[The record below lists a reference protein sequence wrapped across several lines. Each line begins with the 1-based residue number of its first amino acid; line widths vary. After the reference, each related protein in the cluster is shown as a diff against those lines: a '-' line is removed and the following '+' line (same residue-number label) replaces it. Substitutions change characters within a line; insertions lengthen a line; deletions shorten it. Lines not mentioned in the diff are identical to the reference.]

1 MKKKPIIISIKSSY
15 LDNNEKTLLKT
26 GKPWGIILF
35 KRNIKSLSQIKKLV
49 KNIRKYA
56 KDKKFPILIDEE
68 GQTVSRLSNIIEHS
82 FTQKFF
88 GDLFNFNPILSLK
101 IYENYIDNLCKIFKT
116 IGINLNTVPV
126 LDVLT
131 KNTHKII
138 GDRSFSNNSKIVKKL
153 GEACIKYYKNNKVG
167 TVIKHIPGH
176 GCANL
181 DSHFFTPKV
190 KLNYKNLHKKDFFP
204 FKKSKSFF
212 AMTAHILYTSI
223 DKNNVATFSKKNNIK
238 NNKKETWF

>member
-1 MKKKPIIISIKSSY
+1 MKKKPIIISIKSLY

-56 KDKKFPILIDEE
+56 NDKKFPILIDEE
-68 GQTVSRLSNIIEHS
+68 GKSVSRLTNIIEHG

-101 IYENYIDNLCKIFKT
+101 IYENYIENLCKIFKI

-131 KNTHKII
+131 KI
-138 GDRSFSNNSKIVKKL
+138 L
-153 GEACIKYYKNNKVG
+153 IK
-167 TVIKHIPGH
+167 
-176 GCANL
+176 
-181 DSHFFTPKV
+181 
-190 KLNYKNLHKKDFFP
+190 
-204 FKKSKSFF
+204 
-212 AMTAHILYTSI
+212 
-223 DKNNVATFSKKNNIK
+223 
-238 NNKKETWF
+238 